1 MKKELYP
8 KYAKLLLKM
17 GVNLQ
22 KGQILYL
29 QCSTENREIAL
40 EVTKQAFEMGAK
52 DVVIEWND
60 PELNHLRATYA
71 SEQTLREVPEWK
83 LESVDYYMR
92 QGACQLG
99 ISTTYPDLMNDVEP
113 AKAKAIALAGNDV
126 RNVIRKYIHKGVL
139 QWTGTCLPN
148 PEWAKKVYP
157 NLDEDEAYIKLTENI
172 MEMMRLSEDN
182 DPIAAWQE
190 HYENL
195 LKRAKWLNEKQ
206 FDSLHITTEIGT
218 DIEIGLVKNHIWTSA
233 ADMGAPGVPP
243 YFANM
248 PTEEVFTDPD
258 KYNVNGI
265 AVASF
270 PLNMGGKIVE
280 NFAMTFENGKC
291 VKATADKNV
300 QNLLDTINQ
309 SEASGYLGEVA
320 LVSKQSPITKMGVI
334 FYNGLIDE
342 NAACHLAL
350 GSSFPTSIQGGTNM
364 TKEELDAHG
373 VNVAVNHNDF
383 MIGTPHM
390 KVVGKYKD
398 GTEIVIMDDGD
409 FVI

>member
-8 KYAKLLLKM
+8 KYAKLLLKK

-60 PELNHLRATYA
+60 PELNHLRAKYA
-71 SEQTLREVPEWK
+71 DETTLREVPDWK
-83 LESVDYYMR
+83 LESIDYYMR

-113 AKAKAIALAGNDV
+113 QKAKAIALAGNDC
-126 RNVIRKYIHKGVL
+126 RNVIRKYIHKGIL

-148 PEWAKKVYP
+148 PQWAKKVYP
-157 NLDEDEAYIKLTENI
+157 NLSEEEAYEKLNQNI
-172 MEMMRLSEDN
+172 LDMMRISDDN

-195 LKRAKWLNEKQ
+195 LKRAQWLNEKQ
-206 FDSLHITTEIGT
+206 FDSIHITTEIGT

-233 ADMGAPGVPP
+233 ADMGNPDIPP

-248 PTEEVFTDPD
+248 PTEEVFTNPH
-258 KYNVNGI
+258 KYNVNGV

-300 QNLLDTINQ
+300 QNLLDTLNQ
-309 SEASGYLGEVA
+309 SEASAYLGEIA

-350 GSSFPTSIQGGTNM
+350 GSSFPTSIQGGTEM
-364 TKEELDAHG
+364 TKEELDQHG

-398 GTEIVIMDDGD
+398 GTEIVIMEDGD

>member
-233 ADMGAPGVPP
+233 ADMGNPDIPP

-364 TKEELDAHG
+364 TKEELYAHG

>member
-29 QCSTENREIAL
+29 QSATENRELAL
-40 EVTKQAFEMGAK
+40 EIAKQAFEMGAK

-60 PELNHLRATYA
+60 PELNHIRASYA
-71 SEQTLREVPEWK
+71 SEETLREVPAWK
-83 LESVDYYMR
+83 IESVDYYMR

-99 ISTTYPDLMNDVEP
+99 LGTTYPDLMSDIEP

-126 RNVIRKYIHKGVL
+126 RNVIRQYIHKGVL
-139 QWTGTCLPN
+139 QWTGTSLPN
-148 PEWAKKVYP
+148 PTWAKKVYP
-157 NLDEDEAYIKLTENI
+157 ELDEDEAYLTLTQNI
-172 MEMMRLSEDN
+172 LDMMRVSETN

-190 HYENL
+190 HYQNL
-195 LKRAKWLNEKQ
+195 SKRTKWLNEKQ
-206 FDSLHITTEIGT
+206 FDSVHITTELGT

-233 ADMGAPGVPP
+233 ADMGNPDIPP

-258 KYNVNGI
+258 KYRVNGI
-265 AVASF
+265 AVASL

-280 NFAMTFENGKC
+280 NFSMTFENGRC
-291 VKATADKNV
+291 VKATATKNL
-300 QNLLDTINQ
+300 QNLLDTLEQ
-309 SEASGYLGEVA
+309 SEPSRYLGEVA
-320 LVSKQSPITKMGVI
+320 LVSKQSPITKMGRI

-350 GSSFPTSIQGGTNM
+350 GSSFPTNIQGGTQM
-364 TKEELDAHG
+364 SKEELDQHG

-383 MIGTPHM
+383 MIGTPNM
-390 KVVGKYKD
+390 KVVGKYED
-398 GTEIVIMDDGD
+398 GTEIVIMENGD

>member
-29 QCSTENREIAL
+29 QCATENREIAL

-60 PELNHLRATYA
+60 PEFNHLRATYA
-71 SEQTLREVPEWK
+71 DEATLREVPAWK
-83 LESVDYYMR
+83 TESVDYYMR

-99 ISTTYPDLMNDVEP
+99 ISTTYPDLMSDVEP

-126 RNVIRKYIHKGVL
+126 RNVIRQYIHKGIL

-148 PEWAKKVYP
+148 PQWAKKVYP
-157 NLDEDEAYIKLTENI
+157 HLDEDEAYLKLTENI
-172 MEMMRLSEDN
+172 LEMMRISEDN
-182 DPIAAWQE
+182 DPIIAWQE
-190 HYENL
+190 HYQNL
-195 LKRAKWLNEKQ
+195 LRRAKWLNEKQ
-206 FDSLHITTEIGT
+206 FDSVHITTEIGT

-233 ADMGAPGVPP
+233 ADMGAPGIPP

-258 KYNVNGI
+258 KYNVNGV

-309 SEASGYLGEVA
+309 SESSGYLGEVA

-350 GSSFPTSIQGGTNM
+350 GSSFPTNIQGGTTM
-364 TKEELDAHG
+364 TKEELDQHG